1 MDTQDVE
8 LRRRL
13 RSASTK
19 ARLGGLGFILMG
31 AMLFTFGYF
40 SNTSAQREFT
50 KRVNSS
56 STQLDPIINNVPP
69 LAAGR
74 ALSTP
79 LMNLMPFVMMGLG
92 LLSVGMGIKAI
103 GQGASP
109 AERQD
114 IGEEFRIERIMHAR
128 QNIGETPPDSIGDGL
143 LRFDGIYVL
152 TKGSDFD
159 WKYLVFFKSGR
170 VRIPSSVRTP
180 VRAFVE
186 ERRKDS
192 SDLSA
197 RGWSAA
203 NYRLSSS
210 TVSFSVPPLPKI
222 CGRELTGSIEPSRLR
237 LRIEYYMEG
246 GKRPYDPKT
255 VEYSFVSIPTE

>member
-1 MDTQDVE
+1 MSTQDTE

-13 RSASTK
+13 RRASAK

-31 AMLFTFGYF
+31 AMLFTAGYF
-40 SNTSAQREFT
+40 SNTPSQREFT
-50 KRVNSS
+50 ERVNSS
-56 STQLDPIINNVPP
+56 STPLDPVINNVPP

-103 GQGASP
+103 AQGASP

-114 IGEEFRIERIMHAR
+114 IGEEYRIERIMQAR
-128 QNIGETPPDSIGDGL
+128 QNIRETSPDSIVDGL

-152 TKGSDFD
+152 TNETDFD
-159 WKYLVFFKSGR
+159 WKYLMFFKSGR
-170 VRIPSSVRTP
+170 VRIPSSRLTP

-192 SDLSA
+192 SDSSTG
-197 RGWSAA
+197 GWSAA
-203 NYRLSSS
+203 KYRLTGP

-222 CGRELTGSIEPSRLR
+222 WGRELTGPVEPSRLR
-237 LRIEYYMEG
+237 LKIEYYTEG
-246 GKRPYDPKT
+246 GKLPHDPKT